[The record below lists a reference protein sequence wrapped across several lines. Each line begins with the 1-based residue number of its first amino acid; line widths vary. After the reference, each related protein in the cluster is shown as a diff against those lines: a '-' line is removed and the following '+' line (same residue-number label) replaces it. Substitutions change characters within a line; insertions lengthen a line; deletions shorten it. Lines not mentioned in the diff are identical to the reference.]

1 MFSNIEKALIPL
13 LSALGWLVGI
23 LFILIG
29 VGNLFD
35 EPKAGL
41 VIILGGLLFIPKVI
55 RWILS
60 LVPNSRITPELLVV
74 IGFFTTVSGLIA
86 STNDPAP
93 LPSDEKTSTLYDTA
107 SSSNFKPAIETSQNA
122 NQVYCKVVGVSDGDT
137 LTCLTKD
144 KVRME
149 VRLAQIDAPEKNQ
162 AFGQS
167 AKKALSKY
175 VFGKSVKLRLSGK
188 DNYKR
193 DLAEVFVDDKN
204 INKEMVVDGYAW
216 AYREYMKDPEYAQLE
231 ESAKIGAK
239 GLWSQPNPIPPSEFR
254 HGVKEKPSAPVV
266 AAQQPSESSIERPV
280 VEHPIVKPKS
290 SGSSC
295 GSKYYCKEMD
305 SCAEAQHY
313 LNDCGLTRLDRD
325 GDGVGCDN
333 LCR

>member
-13 LSALGWLVGI
+13 LSALGWLVGV

-60 LVPNSRITPELLVV
+60 LAPYSRLTPELLVV
-74 IGFFTTVSGLIA
+74 IGFFATVFGLIA

-107 SSSNFKPAIETSQNA
+107 SSSNFKPAIKTSQNA
-122 NQVYCKVVGVSDGDT
+122 NQVYCKVVGIKDGDT

-204 INKEMVVDGYAW
+204 INKAMVADGYAW
-216 AYREYMKDPEYAQLE
+216 AYREYMKDSEYARLE
-231 ESAKIGAK
+231 KSARVGTK
-239 GLWSQPNPIPPSEFR
+239 GLWSQPNAIYPSDFRRGKRGEQTAPIQTKQI
-254 HGVKEKPSAPVV
+254 KEK
-266 AAQQPSESSIERPV
+266 
-280 VEHPIVKPKS
+280 VEKEVLAD
-290 SGSSC
+290 SGGSC
-295 GSKYYCKEMD
+295 GLKTVCREMNN
-305 SCAEAQHY
+305 CAEARHY
-313 LNDCGLTRLDRD
+313 LNDCGLSRLDRD
-325 GDGVGCDN
+325 GDGVPCESI
-333 LCR
+333 CR